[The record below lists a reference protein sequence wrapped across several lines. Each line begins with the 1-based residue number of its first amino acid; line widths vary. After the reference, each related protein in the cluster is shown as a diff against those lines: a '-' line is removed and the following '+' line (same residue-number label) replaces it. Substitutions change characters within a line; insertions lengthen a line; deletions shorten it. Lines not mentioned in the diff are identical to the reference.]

1 MKAAV
6 TMNGSGMT
14 QETLET
20 FGYRVVTAR
29 DGAEAVATYTAHR
42 DEIRGVITDLLM
54 PHMDGPS
61 TIRVLRKL
69 NPNVKVIAASGLV
82 EAEKLKDVTG
92 LERIPFLMKPY
103 TAEKLLTTLQQ
114 VLAEAA

>member
-1 MKAAV
+1 
-6 TMNGSGMT
+6 
-14 QETLET
+14 
-20 FGYRVVTAR
+20 
-29 DGAEAVATYTAHR
+29 
-42 DEIRGVITDLLM
+42 
-54 PHMDGPS
+54 
-61 TIRVLRKL
+61 
-69 NPNVKVIAASGLV
+69 V

>member
-1 MKAAV
+1 MV
-6 TMNGSGMT
+6 
-14 QETLET
+14 L
-20 FGYRVVTAR
+20 
-29 DGAEAVATYTAHR
+29 
-42 DEIRGVITDLLM
+42 DLLM

-69 NPNVKVIAASGLV
+69 DPNVRVIAASGLV

-92 LERIPFLMKPY
+92 LESIPFLMKPY

-114 VLAEAA
+114 VLADAA